1 MWDNSTSYD
10 VQIHSNPV
18 ASPDSPTTHC
28 FPVLSC
34 FSPPPSLFLPVGRR
48 YKKDQ
53 LHFLC
58 LFGGAHSSISSSNRA
73 AGGNM
78 LTLLVFWLLL
88 LLGVR
93 AWVQPSFSEG
103 KRSSWDCEKKK
114 VVRGTS
120 IKSCFL
126 LAQENERSWA
136 ARQRPSLQGT
146 TNTISTSSPQ
156 EPISSL
162 QSTTWRFERGLRKQL
177 CSFDPHSTRYVT

>member
-88 LLGVR
+88 LLGAR
-93 AWVQPSFSEG
+93 AWVQHLLEIT
-103 KRSSWDCEKKK
+103 KKI

>member
-88 LLGVR
+88 LLGAR

-103 KRSSWDCEKKK
+103 KRSSWDYEKKI

-126 LAQENERSWA
+126 LPKKTNVHERQDNDLVCKVPPTPSPPAAHRNLSALSSQSPDVLNEVWGNSSVRLTLT
-136 ARQRPSLQGT
+136 RQGM
-146 TNTISTSSPQ
+146 
-156 EPISSL
+156 
-162 QSTTWRFERGLRKQL
+162 
-177 CSFDPHSTRYVT
+177 